1 MPATD
6 DFSRFQTSQLSPATN
21 AAAITTSDTVDLAN
35 VTRAIY
41 VGVGGDVKVDMQ
53 DSGTVTFVGVPTGT
67 TLAIRATRV
76 YATVPVPK
84 ALDLIALW

>member
-6 DFSRFQTSQLSPATN
+6 DFARFQTSQLSPATN
-21 AAAITTSDTVDLAN
+21 AASITTSDTVDLAN

-67 TLAIRATRV
+67 TLAIRVTRF